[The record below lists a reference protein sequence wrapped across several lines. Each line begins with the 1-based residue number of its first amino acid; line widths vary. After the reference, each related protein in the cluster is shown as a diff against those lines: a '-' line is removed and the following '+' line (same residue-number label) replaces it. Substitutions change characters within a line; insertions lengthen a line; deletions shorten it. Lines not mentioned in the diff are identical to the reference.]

1 MCSSDLVF
9 GKRAGEYAAAFATEQ
24 SAVAP
29 DQGEVNEQIKLALTP
44 FERPTGESPYKVQQD
59 LQIMMQKLVGIV
71 RREDEMLQAL
81 DELKGLKARAATV
94 RVPGTRE
101 YNPGWHTAI
110 DLKNLLIVSEAIIHS
125 AIARKESRG
134 GHFREDYEDKKAEFG
149 AFNHLVEQ
157 GADGTMAL
165 RRHPI
170 PPMRDE
176 LKTIVEELK

>member
-1 MCSSDLVF
+1 
-9 GKRAGEYAAAFATEQ
+9 
-24 SAVAP
+24 
-29 DQGEVNEQIKLALTP
+29 
-44 FERPTGESPYKVQQD
+44 
-59 LQIMMQKLVGIV
+59 
-71 RREDEMLQAL
+71 MLQAL

-94 RVPGTRE
+94 RVPGNRE

-110 DLKNLLIVSEAIIHS
+110 DLKNLLIVSEAIVHS

-149 AFNHLVEQ
+149 TFNHLVEQ
-157 GADGTMAL
+157 RADGTMAL

-176 LKTIVEELK
+176 LKKIVEELK